1 MDKDFSGGG
10 VGRLVALFAFGLIA
24 FLSQAQS
31 RHPLAV
37 HGFTEVGHN
46 TTMQF
51 YGGVGTIVHASLTN
65 YFTLSGGAYF
75 PLYKDFIVRDKLM
88 CNPAAFIKG
97 KIQFPLKHGY
107 TLFLENRYLVRALN
121 AYRVYE
127 LNGCLS
133 LGCESPRF
141 VCCLG
146 MANRLIAGYEY
157 DPADG
162 SRFVSEPFNLLYSLE
177 AYLFRR
183 TARKWN
189 VGLRFSNYRLFR
201 INHCSDPDYAL
212 LGAYSVSSRLNLLMD
227 VGVRPAGVFNL
238 TAHYYESYFN
248 MGVKYKW

>member
-10 VGRLVALFAFGLIA
+10 VRRLVALFAFGLIA
-24 FLSQAQS
+24 FLTLAQS
-31 RHPLAV
+31 RQPLAMY
-37 HGFTEVGHN
+37 GFMEMGHN

-51 YGGVGTIVHASLTN
+51 YQGVGAIVHASLTN

-75 PLYKDFIVRDKLM
+75 PLYKERIVRDKLM
-88 CNPAAFIKG
+88 CNPAAFLEG
-97 KIQFPLKHGY
+97 KVHFPLKHGY

-133 LGCESPRF
+133 LGCESPHF

-146 MANRLIAGYEY
+146 MANRLIAVYQY

-162 SRFVSEPFNLLYSLE
+162 SRFVSEPFNLLYNLE
-177 AYLFRR
+177 GYLFGR

-201 INHCSDPDYAL
+201 INHCSDPNYAV
-212 LGAYSVSSRLNLLMD
+212 LGSYSVSPRLNLLID